1 VGDLRRVI
9 ARGEPVA
16 PDDGY
21 HDHPLHAGP
30 LAGLLQVAGRGGEEL
45 RGRLLVGRGLG
56 GDVDYAL
63 HARQSLRQTVTDD
76 HVHAQGTR
84 HPDDVVSL
92 GLEHVDD
99 MTADR
104 PGRPRYRELLLRAC
118 LHDYSP
124 PEVSLLNHLCAT

>member
-1 VGDLRRVI
+1 VGPLVGDLRRVI

-63 HARQSLRQTVTDD
+63 HA
-76 HVHAQGTR
+76 QGTR
-84 HPDDVVSL
+84 HPDDVVSF

-104 PGRPRYRELLLRAC
+104 PGRP
-118 LHDYSP
+118 P
-124 PEVSLLNHLCAT
+124 PPLSSQVPA